1 MHLQNVEGYDNHLRL
16 DRVQTYLILIDIHCI
31 NRFFWRQ
38 LSYMERDESWTVEQ
52 VGKPSFCGTDQEQWV
67 LLHLYTPRWLKIFE
81 EYEEQSCLLMFFVY
95 LFLFLMLFHFMV
107 IN

>member
-38 LSYMERDESWTVEQ
+38 LNYMERDES
-52 VGKPSFCGTDQEQWV
+52 
-67 LLHLYTPRWLKIFE
+67 
-81 EYEEQSCLLMFFVY
+81 
-95 LFLFLMLFHFMV
+95 
-107 IN
+107 